1 MVASA
6 LLYLQQ
12 EDWMKKLSAL
22 LLVVSL
28 FGFAC
33 ETRET
38 RVEGNTT
45 TYEVETTTI
54 DDNAVRS
61 TETALSTA
69 GDAAGDALRDAGEA
83 TGTALQEAGRELQE
97 HSKPGN
103 QP

>member
-1 MVASA
+1 
-6 LLYLQQ
+6 
-12 EDWMKKLSAL
+12 MKKL
-22 LLVVSL
+22 LVVMLAVSL

-38 RVEGNTT
+38 RVESETST
-45 TYEVETTTI
+45 HAVETTTI
-54 DDNAVRS
+54 DDDVVRS

-69 GDAAGDALRDAGEA
+69 GEAAEGALRDAGEA
-83 TGTALQEAGRELQE
+83 TGTALQEAGKEIQE